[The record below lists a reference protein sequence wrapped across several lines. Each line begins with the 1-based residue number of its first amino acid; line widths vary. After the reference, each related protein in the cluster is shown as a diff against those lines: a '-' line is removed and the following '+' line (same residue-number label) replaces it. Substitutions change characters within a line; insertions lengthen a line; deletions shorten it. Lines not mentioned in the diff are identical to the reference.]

1 MADPIAD
8 WHEEHLNF
16 GRLFALLQKQIDV
29 FHTGKLPNYELML
42 DIVSYLRDYSDQFH
56 HPREE
61 VAFKLLAKHCPD
73 LTQALDRLT
82 QEHRVIAHAGE
93 ALRLL
98 LQAIISGAII
108 PRAEAVRLTPPLVS
122 RAKATIAEK
131 RSSSPGEV
139 SIGGAI
145 IPRAEVEMAAATY
158 LVYYG
163 NHIAREEEQ
172 EDILGRAVQALTK
185 EEWEDVKTVVP
196 TVDDPLSPGSEEV
209 RYRELRRQLAL
220 TA

>member
-8 WHEEHLNF
+8 WQAEHLNF

-29 FHTGKLPNYELML
+29 FHAGKRPNYELML

-73 LTQALDRLT
+73 LAQALDRLT

-122 RAKATIAEK
+122 RATATISAR

-145 IPRAEVEMAAATY
+145 IARAEVEMAAATY
-158 LVYYG
+158 LVYYC
-163 NHIAREEEQ
+163 NHIAKEEEQ

-185 EEWEDVKTVVP
+185 EEWEDVKTAVP
-196 TVDDPLSPGSEEV
+196 TADDPLSTGARNS
-209 RYRELRRQLAL
+209 ASS
-220 TA
+220 AG

>member
-8 WHEEHLNF
+8 WQAEHINF

-29 FHTGKLPNYELML
+29 FHTVKRPNYELML

-73 LTQALDRLT
+73 LALALHRLT

-98 LQAIISGAII
+98 LQAIVSGAII
-108 PRAEAVRLTPPLVS
+108 PRTEAVRLTPLPVS
-122 RAKATIAEK
+122 RATATNSAK
-131 RSSSPGEV
+131 RSPSPGKV
-139 SIGGAI
+139 NIGGAI

-185 EEWEDVKTVVP
+185 EEWEDVKTAEP
-196 TVDDPLSPGSEEV
+196 TVDDPLSPGSAEK
-209 RYRELRRQLAL
+209 RYRELRRHLAL
-220 TA
+220 AA